1 MRLAICSRWRPEGG
15 VDTRRP
21 IRLATNDFETD
32 RDGVVARSRNIQ
44 LVNALYLGV
53 VKSAADVVVYNEA
66 RSGCG

>member
-1 MRLAICSRWRPEGG
+1 MASRRRSRHAE
-15 VDTRRP
+15 RP

-53 VKSAADVVVYNEA
+53 VKLAADVVVYNEA